1 MKSWRIR
8 FKRWEV
14 WSITIVSQFLSISQ
28 SNAVICYFTMFID
41 YSIEPYP
48 KYSLILEHIT
58 KLINKVP
65 CELMN
70 FKSFGIWGSLNKIY
84 YLFLC
89 SSHLPFTG
97 KDRPPHTFSSIPIE
111 LTCWSDSVDQL
122 LELPAPTPDA
132 HSLQMPRPSA
142 QWGRPTSSVGM
153 PTRRPR
159 PARANW
165 GLEAAS

>member
-1 MKSWRIR
+1 MFHIGIYPSPEHVLAL
-8 FKRWEV
+8 FHCHQAPV
-14 WSITIVSQFLSISQ
+14 PITSNLFSMHFLLCKNHTS
-28 SNAVICYFTMFID
+28 F
-41 YSIEPYP
+41 
-48 KYSLILEHIT
+48 SLILF
-58 KLINKVP
+58 L
-65 CELMN
+65 
-70 FKSFGIWGSLNKIY
+70 SFSLSLSLSLS
-84 YLFLC
+84 LFL
-89 SSHLPFTG
+89 SLVFSPPLYRQ
-97 KDRPPHTFSSIPIE
+97 RPTSTFSSIPIE